1 MSPLKRALSITHFI
15 ANKIVKVTFAIAI
28 HFIFPHLTF
37 YCAYVAIICRFVAF
51 VNILF
56 ATMLHF
62 SIELIFSLCYDEPRT
77 KGGVPMNERIK
88 ALRKELNLTQ
98 QEFADRL
105 NIKRGA
111 VANYEIGRNEPIDA
125 VISLICKT
133 FNVNEEWLR
142 DGNGEMFIERSP
154 EEEVGY
160 YVEDLL
166 EYDGNGNAFYDAIIE
181 MMKTY
186 HSLDDKSKTVIRE
199 YFKNVADGIKN
210 KEEKA

>member
-1 MSPLKRALSITHFI
+1 
-15 ANKIVKVTFAIAI
+15 
-28 HFIFPHLTF
+28 
-37 YCAYVAIICRFVAF
+37 
-51 VNILF
+51 
-56 ATMLHF
+56 
-62 SIELIFSLCYDEPRT
+62 
-77 KGGVPMNERIK
+77 MNERIK

-105 NIKRGA
+105 GTSRGNIGS
-111 VANYEIGRNEPIDA
+111 YEVGKSAPSDA

-133 FNVNEEWLR
+133 FRVNEDWLR
-142 DGNGEMFIERSP
+142 NGGDNEKMFIELSP
-154 EEEVGY
+154 MQEVGY

-166 EYDGNGNAFYDAIIE
+166 EYDGNGNVFYDAIIE

>member
-1 MSPLKRALSITHFI
+1 
-15 ANKIVKVTFAIAI
+15 
-28 HFIFPHLTF
+28 
-37 YCAYVAIICRFVAF
+37 
-51 VNILF
+51 
-56 ATMLHF
+56 
-62 SIELIFSLCYDEPRT
+62 
-77 KGGVPMNERIK
+77 MNERIK

-98 QEFADRL
+98 QEFANRI
-105 NIKRGA
+105 NVKRNT
-111 VANYEIGRNEPIDA
+111 VATYEMGRNQPIDA

-133 FNVNEEWLR
+133 FNVSEEWLR
-142 DGNGEMFIERSP
+142 DGSGEMFIERSP

>member
-1 MSPLKRALSITHFI
+1 MSSTFRLA
-15 ANKIVKVTFAIAI
+15 IVI
-28 HFIFPHLTF
+28 
-37 YCAYVAIICRFVAF
+37 Y
-51 VNILF
+51 
-56 ATMLHF
+56 
-62 SIELIFSLCYDEPRT
+62 LCYDEPRT
-77 KGGVPMNERIK
+77 KGGALMNERIK

-98 QEFADRL
+98 QEFANRI
-105 NIKRGA
+105 NVKRNT
-111 VANYEIGRNEPIDA
+111 VATYEMGRNQPIDA

-166 EYDGNGNAFYDAIIE
+166 EYDGNGNAFFDAIIE

-186 HSLDDKSKTVIRE
+186 HSLDGKSKTVIRE

>member
-1 MSPLKRALSITHFI
+1 MFEP
-15 ANKIVKVTFAIAI
+15 KVNRNRSVVSKNT
-28 HFIFPHLTF
+28 
-37 YCAYVAIICRFVAF
+37 R
-51 VNILF
+51 LF
-56 ATMLHF
+56 EY
-62 SIELIFSLCYDEPRT
+62 SSNCIDN
-77 KGGVPMNERIK
+77 VV
-88 ALRKELNLTQ
+88 
-98 QEFADRL
+98 EFADKLKISRG
-105 NIKRGA
+105 NIGA
-111 VANYEIGRNEPIDA
+111 YEVGKNAPSDA

-133 FNVNEEWLR
+133 FRVNEDWLR
-142 DGNGEMFIERSP
+142 NGGDNEKMFIELSP
-154 EEEVGY
+154 MQEVGY

>member
-1 MSPLKRALSITHFI
+1 
-15 ANKIVKVTFAIAI
+15 
-28 HFIFPHLTF
+28 
-37 YCAYVAIICRFVAF
+37 
-51 VNILF
+51 
-56 ATMLHF
+56 
-62 SIELIFSLCYDEPRT
+62 
-77 KGGVPMNERIK
+77 MNERIK
-88 ALRKELNLTQ
+88 ALRKELKLTQ
-98 QEFADRL
+98 QEFADKLKISRG
-105 NIKRGA
+105 NIGA
-111 VANYEIGRNEPIDA
+111 YEVGKNAPSDA

-133 FNVNEEWLR
+133 FRVNENWLR
-142 DGNGEMFIERSP
+142 NGGDNDKMFIELSP
-154 EEEVGY
+154 MQEVGY

>member
-1 MSPLKRALSITHFI
+1 
-15 ANKIVKVTFAIAI
+15 
-28 HFIFPHLTF
+28 
-37 YCAYVAIICRFVAF
+37 
-51 VNILF
+51 
-56 ATMLHF
+56 
-62 SIELIFSLCYDEPRT
+62 
-77 KGGVPMNERIK
+77 MNERIK
-88 ALRKELNLTQ
+88 ALRKELKLTQ
-98 QEFADRL
+98 QEFADKLKISRG
-105 NIKRGA
+105 NIGA
-111 VANYEIGRNEPIDA
+111 YEVGKNAPSDA

-142 DGNGEMFIERSP
+142 DGSGEMFNERTP